1 MSSRLIDSLATTDA
15 LAEVFSDRSILQAML
30 DFEAALARAEVTA
43 GVIPARAAE
52 AIAAAAR
59 AEQFDAEAI
68 AREARASGTVSIPLV
83 QALTARVQAADAA
96 SARFVHFGATSQD
109 VADSA
114 MILTLRRAHAIL
126 AADHRRLD
134 STLRELSDRHARTV
148 MLGRTLLQP
157 APPITF
163 GLKVAGWAGALGRAW
178 RRVQAAM
185 DDAAVLQFGGAAGT
199 LAALGD
205 RGQVVSSAL
214 AGELGLGAPDAPWHT
229 HRDRLAA
236 LVTAV
241 GIYTATLGK
250 IARDITLLMQDEV
263 GEAAEP
269 GGGSSTMP
277 HKRNPAAC
285 ARVLAAAT
293 RLPGLVAAFL
303 TGMVQEHERAVG
315 GWHAEWPTIAAA
327 VQTTGSALEAMA
339 GLAGELT
346 VDADRMRANIER
358 TNGAIFAERAMM
370 LLTPALGKEPAN
382 RLVSD
387 ALAQSR
393 ETGAELPRGPDE
405 RARSRAR
412 DSRRRAAHHRRAR
425 ELPRRRRNAA
435 PAVARS
441 RTDREPDLNP

>member
-1 MSSRLIDSLATTDA
+1 MASRLIDSLATTDA

-43 GVIPARAAE
+43 GVIPARAVG

-59 AEQFDAEAI
+59 AEHFDAEAI
-68 AREARASGTVSIPLV
+68 ATEARDSGTVSIPLV
-83 QALTARVQAADAA
+83 KALTARVQAADAA

-114 MILTLRRAHAIL
+114 MVLTLRRAHTIL

-134 STLRELSDRHARTV
+134 STLRGLSDRHARTV

-163 GLKVAGWAGALGRAW
+163 GLKVAGWASALGRAW
-178 RRVQAAM
+178 RRVEVAM
-185 DDAAVLQFGGAAGT
+185 DEAAVLQFGGAAGT

-236 LVTAV
+236 LVAAV

-327 VQTTGSALEAMA
+327 LQTTGSALEAMA
-339 GLAGELT
+339 GIAGELT
-346 VDADRMRANIER
+346 VDADRMRANIEK
-358 TNGAIFAERAMM
+358 TNGAIFAERALM

-382 RLVSD
+382 RIVNA

-393 ETGAELPRGPDE
+393 ETGKSFLEALASTPDATRLIAPDE
-405 RARSRAR
+405 LRTFDVPENYLGVAETLRTRLLAR
-412 DSRRRAAHHRRAR
+412 
-425 ELPRRRRNAA
+425 
-435 PAVARS
+435 VRS
-441 RTDREPDLNP
+441 EP